1 MVPPRPNLRTRAD
14 FLQTHILFAGRYPD
28 AQFSDAWFEDVIG
41 PVSRVHSWI
50 ELENTTALAWPI
62 VVIHEDMFDGNSA
75 RIHAICTS
83 FRDFGSRL
91 IFVTDTL
98 TAHSKRLVLQY
109 GFQDC
114 IEWSIHN
121 PLPFVQCCQHAIEQA
136 AMVRQIADQDVLF
149 SGIECGAMAGLW
161 DWDIPSHRVHVS
173 PRFQSLLGRFGACAD
188 YRPADWLRLLHP
200 DDERA
205 FRASLRAHLTGTQH
219 LFQRDVRV
227 RLSNQ
232 EYRWVRVTGAMAVDE
247 LGQPQR
253 MAGSLTDIHAQR
265 DEWRQAAFLAL
276 YDPLTGL
283 PNQTTFCDRIT
294 QSISRYKRTQAF
306 SDASRYRTL

>member
-1 MVPPRPNLRTRAD
+1 MVPP
-14 FLQTHILFAGRYPD
+14 
-28 AQFSDAWFEDVIG
+28 AQICEPVQASCRHTYCLPEGTLMHSLMLGLKMSSDRCHVCTL
-41 PVSRVHSWI
+41 I

-114 IEWSIHN
+114 IEWSAHN

-149 SGIECGAMAGLW
+149 SGIECGAMDGLG
-161 DWDIPSHRVHVS
+161 IGHSSHRGTD
-173 PRFQSLLGRFGACAD
+173 PRFKVTRPLWRCAD
-188 YRPADWLRLLHP
+188 YRPETGFVCYIPMMSVPFVPHYVPISPVRNISFNEMFAFVYPTKNTAGFGSPAPWPLMNWDSLNEWLVL
-200 DDERA
+200 
-205 FRASLRAHLTGTQH
+205 
-219 LFQRDVRV
+219 
-227 RLSNQ
+227 
-232 EYRWVRVTGAMAVDE
+232 
-247 LGQPQR
+247 
-253 MAGSLTDIHAQR
+253 
-265 DEWRQAAFLAL
+265 
-276 YDPLTGL
+276 
-283 PNQTTFCDRIT
+283 
-294 QSISRYKRTQAF
+294 
-306 SDASRYRTL
+306 